1 MRVKGARY
9 KNQWIKH
16 WIKEATEQTDGKHQK
31 KAETTIEM
39 TARCANHRRG
49 GGGGGGGVR

>member
-9 KNQWIKH
+9 KDQWIKH

-31 KAETTIEM
+31 KTETTIEM

-49 GGGGGGGVR
+49 GGGGGGG